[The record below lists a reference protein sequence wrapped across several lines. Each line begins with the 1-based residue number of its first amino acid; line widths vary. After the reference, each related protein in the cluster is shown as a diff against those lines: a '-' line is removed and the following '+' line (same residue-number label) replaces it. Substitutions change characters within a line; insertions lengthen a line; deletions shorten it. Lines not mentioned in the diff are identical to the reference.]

1 MQPVHARFLLL
12 MTLVAAAAL
21 SACGDEVTDPDGLIQ
36 SAEAEAVTRSARAL
50 PSLAGLV
57 DGLAPEDD
65 RSRATLFRARELWDA
80 GSAVDDPRG
89 AARRRLA
96 VGYALPVLMEMIP
109 EPEWVDARDRLDD
122 WIATANSML
131 QHLSVPRVETRLDA
145 AVRHLER
152 SDAAYSERNR
162 VYHLL
167 LASSELVETTPGY
180 VARTMAADARAAVQS
195 AREREPRPEERVLDR
210 AERLKDWAV
219 LAVEEGEYL
228 LAIQRAYY
236 AIQLVG
242 GE

>member
-1 MQPVHARFLLL
+1 
-12 MTLVAAAAL
+12 MTLVATVAL

-36 SAEAEAVTRSARAL
+36 SAEAEAVTRSAQAL
-50 PSLAGLV
+50 PSLAGLM
-57 DGLAPEDD
+57 DGLEPEDD
-65 RSRATLFRARELWDA
+65 RNRATLFRARELWDA
-80 GSAVDDPRG
+80 GTAVDDPRG
-89 AARRRLA
+89 SARRRLA
-96 VGYALPVLMEMIP
+96 VGYALPVLMEMIA

-122 WIATANSML
+122 WVATASSML
-131 QHLSVPRVETRLDA
+131 QHLSIPSVENHLDA

-152 SDAAYSERNR
+152 SDAAYSERSR

-180 VARTMAADARAAVQS
+180 VARIMTAEAQTAVQA
-195 AREREPRPEERVLDR
+195 AREREPRPKERVLDR

-236 AIQLVG
+236 ATQLVG

>member
-1 MQPVHARFLLL
+1 M
-12 MTLVAAAAL
+12 
-21 SACGDEVTDPDGLIQ
+21 DGL
-36 SAEAEAVTRSARAL
+36 SPT
-50 PSLAGLV
+50 
-57 DGLAPEDD
+57 DD

-80 GSAVDDPRG
+80 GTMVDDPRG

-96 VGYALPVLMEMIP
+96 VGYALPVLLEMVP
-109 EPEWVDARDRLDD
+109 EPEWVDARDRIDD
-122 WIATANSML
+122 WVATANSML
-131 QHLSVPRVETRLDA
+131 QHLSIPRVETRLDA
-145 AVRHLER
+145 AARHLER
-152 SDAAYSERNR
+152 SDAAYSDRSR

-180 VARTMAADARAAVQS
+180 VARTMTEDARSAVQS
-195 AREREPRPEERVLDR
+195 AREREPRPDDRILDR

-228 LAIQRAYY
+228 LAIQRSYY